1 MPDPLGGFEQE
12 ARGYLWQGFVDRRC
26 SHHVCIWSMFG
37 LVGVSMLRF
46 ELMGVSGQM
55 AVGCLVEEFTDAILT
70 RVPCSEYHQP

>member
-1 MPDPLGGFEQE
+1 
-12 ARGYLWQGFVDRRC
+12 
-26 SHHVCIWSMFG
+26 MFG

-55 AVGCLVEEFTDAILT
+55 AVGCLVEEFTDPILT

>member
-1 MPDPLGGFEQE
+1 
-12 ARGYLWQGFVDRRC
+12 
-26 SHHVCIWSMFG
+26 MFR
-37 LVGVSMLRF
+37 LVVVSMLRF